1 MVVAWKTLG
10 FWLGSMRGSGVEP
23 SGWGPVAVDATPA
36 ACVLVGAAS
45 AAPAGGRWS
54 IVLLALRPRVG
65 GVVDLGQVL
74 EIQVGVDLGGGRI
87 IMTEQLLHAAQ
98 VAGGLEHVA
107 GVDRKSVLKGKI
119 GAVSVYLH
127 GSIAIKKKNK
137 QKK

>member
-74 EIQVGVDLGGGRI
+74 EIQVGVDLGGRRI
-87 IMTEQLLHAAQ
+87 IKKKKVQQAATA
-98 VAGGLEHVA
+98 AGGLDHVA
-107 GVDRKSVLKGKI
+107 GEDVSQHSRLQDLKQIDR
-119 GAVSVYLH
+119 AP
-127 GSIAIKKKNK
+127 
-137 QKK
+137 